1 MKVEQ
6 REHNGIV
13 ILDLHGPLYTRSHQ
27 VQREERKEL
36 QDLFQ
41 SLILGQSVRVIVTLT
56 KVNYINSVGWGSL
69 IGAYKRLE
77 AAGGELVVV
86 HGGGKFEE
94 VIHLL
99 KLDEVWNTF
108 TNVDQALEY
117 LTGWKKTN

>member
-13 ILDLHGPLYTRSHQ
+13 ILELEGPLFSRSYK
-27 VQREERKEL
+27 VQHDERKEL

-41 SLILGQSVRVIVTLT
+41 SLQLGRTTRVIVSLT
-56 KVNYINSVGWGSL
+56 KVNYVNSSGWGSL
-69 IGAYKRLE
+69 IGAYKRLGS
-77 AAGGELVVV
+77 AGGELLVV

-99 KLDEVWNTF
+99 KLDQVWKTF
-108 TNVDQALEY
+108 VTVDEALAHFAAAESAE
-117 LTGWKKTN
+117 